1 VPTEGDN
8 QSRYFHA
15 WERAWNQG
23 DVGALAEVMDA
34 DYVRRSSRH
43 AVLGDAMSLGELQ
56 QSILDLRRAFPDFVT
71 EITEIVGDD
80 QRFGF
85 RWRGTGRQTGTFHEL
100 PPTGRSVDVC
110 GFTSCRFNGDRV
122 VEEWVSYDARD
133 LIEALGV
140 SSLSVNAPTDR
151 ALGVETDELRAAH
164 RNFLTGVTVV
174 TVAQGGEQRG
184 LVVNAFTSV
193 SLEPPLILVC
203 IAHSSSSHA
212 LLMRAGHFAV
222 NVLAGD
228 QEAVALRFG
237 SKVPDKFDGVAW
249 TPGVGGAPVLDGAAA
264 VFEVITR
271 ERVSA
276 STHTMFVGEVVAV
289 SHRKTDALIYHGGR
303 FLTSGQL
310 PLPAHA

>member
-1 VPTEGDN
+1 
-8 QSRYFHA
+8 
-15 WERAWNQG
+15 
-23 DVGALAEVMDA
+23 M
-34 DYVRRSSRH
+34 
-43 AVLGDAMSLGELQ
+43 
-56 QSILDLRRAFPDFVT
+56 
-71 EITEIVGDD
+71 
-80 QRFGF
+80 
-85 RWRGTGRQTGTFHEL
+85 
-100 PPTGRSVDVC
+100 
-110 GFTSCRFNGDRV
+110 

-140 SSLSVNAPTDR
+140 SSLRVGDPVGSG
-151 ALGVETDELRAAH
+151 LGVETEELRAAH

-174 TVAQGGEQRG
+174 TAAQDGEQRG

-193 SLEPPLILVC
+193 SLEPPLLLVC
-203 IAHSSSSHA
+203 VAHSSSSHP
-212 LLMRAGHFAV
+212 LLMRASHFAV

-228 QEAVALRFG
+228 QEALALRFG
-237 SKVPDKFDGVAW
+237 SKIPDKFAGVAW

-289 SHRKTDALIYHGGR
+289 SHRQTEALIYHGGR

-310 PLPAHA
+310 PLPAPA